1 VNQNKPQSL
10 TFFRLLALAHGIV
23 GLVPLL
29 FSLLVGGL
37 LAGGRWLTPSSGVDV
52 MAWLLVVAVQLL
64 LPMAGAAWLLVLA
77 WRLWRPT
84 PRLATPLR
92 WTHSFVLLLG
102 GLHCAWGLFAIQASE
117 RSAAAGGG
125 LLGPVAVIPLIIGVP
140 LVVLALASLMAASRI
155 AAGH

>member
-1 VNQNKPQSL
+1 MNQNKPQPL
-10 TFFRLLALAHGIV
+10 TFFRVLALAHGVV
-23 GLVPLL
+23 GLLPLL
-29 FSLLVGGL
+29 FSLFIGGL
-37 LAGGRWLTPSSGVDV
+37 LAGGRWWTPSSGVSI
-52 MAWLLVVAVQLL
+52 AWLGVVSVQLL

-77 WRLWRPT
+77 WRLWHPT
-84 PRLATPLR
+84 PRLAAPLR
-92 WTHSFVLLLG
+92 WTHSMVLLLG